1 MPGEIDDPIQIGQVA
16 ALKGQAFADFGS
28 GVRPL
33 SVGAPVHQG
42 ETIITKAGANS
53 ELPRSKL
60 RSIKGIRPRTDSSNQ
75 E

>member
-1 MPGEIDDPIQIGQVA
+1 MSKKNEFIPHERNINID
-16 ALKGQAFADFGS
+16 
-28 GVRPL
+28 
-33 SVGAPVHQG
+33 
-42 ETIITKAGANS
+42 S